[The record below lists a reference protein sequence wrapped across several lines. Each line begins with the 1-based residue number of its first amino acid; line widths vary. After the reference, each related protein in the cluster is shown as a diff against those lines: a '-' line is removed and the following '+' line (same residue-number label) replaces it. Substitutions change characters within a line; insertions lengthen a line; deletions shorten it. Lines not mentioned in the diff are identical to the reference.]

1 MPSRHVLLAFSF
13 ACLAACG
20 PSSQDQETAS
30 GASEGAADTAQ
41 EGWET
46 LFDGTDLARFNPIGD
61 ANWEIVD
68 GTVRANSGNGFL
80 VTAASYDDF
89 DLALEFWVTPD
100 ANSGVFLR
108 CMNPLEISAMS
119 CYEANIYDQRPDP
132 KYRTGAIVDVASPA
146 TQLNTGG
153 RWNSYAITLDGSHL
167 QVTLNDV
174 RVVDVEDTKLSSGP
188 IGLQYGAGTVIF
200 RNVKI
205 RPR

>member
-1 MPSRHVLLAFSF
+1 MLSRRVYFLFSLGF
-13 ACLAACG
+13 LAACG
-20 PSSQDQETAS
+20 PSGQDQGGEPGDAAS
-30 GASEGAADTAQ
+30 APSAAGD
-41 EGWET
+41 WDT
-46 LFDGTDLARFNPIGD
+46 LFDGTDLAHFNPIGD

-80 VTAASYDDF
+80 VTEESYSDF
-89 DLALEFWVTPD
+89 DLELEFWVTPD

-132 KYRTGAIVDVASPA
+132 KYRTGGIVDVASPMHE
-146 TQLNTGG
+146 LNTGG
-153 RWNSYAITLDGSHL
+153 RWNSYAISLDGSHL
-167 QVTLNDV
+167 RVTLNDV
-174 RVVDVEDTKLSSGP
+174 PMVDVEDSKLANGP

-200 RNVKI
+200 RNVRI

>member
-174 RVVDVEDTKLSSGP
+174 RVVDVEV
-188 IGLQYGAGTVIF
+188 Y
-200 RNVKI
+200 
-205 RPR
+205 

>member
-1 MPSRHVLLAFSF
+1 MLSRHVYLLFSLGF
-13 ACLAACG
+13 LVACG
-20 PSSQDQETAS
+20 QSGQDQQGEPGDAAS
-30 GASEGAADTAQ
+30 AASAAGDWQ
-41 EGWET
+41 T
-46 LFDGTDLARFNPIGD
+46 LFDGTDLAQFNPIGD

-80 VTAASYDDF
+80 VTQATYDDF
-89 DLALEFWVTPD
+89 DLELEFWVTPD

-119 CYEANIYDQRPDP
+119 CYEANIYDLRPDP
-132 KYRTGAIVDVASPA
+132 KYRTGGIVDVASP
-146 TQLNTGG
+146 TSQLNTGG
-153 RWNSYAITLDGSHL
+153 RWNSYAITLDGAHL

-174 RVVDVEDTKLSSGP
+174 RVVDVEDTKLANGP

-200 RNVKI
+200 RNVRI

>member
-1 MPSRHVLLAFSF
+1 MSNRQLFLVFALGFLGACAPS
-13 ACLAACG
+13 G
-20 PSSQDQETAS
+20 PDPENAS
-30 GASEGAADTAQ
+30 AGAAAAAGAAR
-41 EGWET
+41 GWET
-46 LFDGTDLARFNPIGD
+46 LFDGSDLAHFNPIGD

-80 VTAASYDDF
+80 VTEESYSDF
-89 DLALEFWVTPD
+89 DLELEFWVTPD

-132 KYRTGAIVDVASPA
+132 KYRTGGIVDVASPMHE
-146 TQLNTGG
+146 LNTGG
-153 RWNSYAITLDGSHL
+153 RWNSYAISLDGSHL
-167 QVTLNDV
+167 RVTLNDV
-174 RVVDVEDTKLSSGP
+174 PMVDVEDSKLANGP

-200 RNVKI
+200 RNVRI

>member
-1 MPSRHVLLAFSF
+1 MPSRQIFLAFSLS
-13 ACLAACG
+13 CLAACS
-20 PSSQDQETAS
+20 PSGQDQDAAAGGPD
-30 GASEGAADTAQ
+30 GALG
-41 EGWET
+41 GWET
-46 LFDGTDLARFNPIGD
+46 LFDGTDLSRFNPIGD
-61 ANWEIVD
+61 ANWEVVD

-80 VTAASYDDF
+80 VTVASYDDF
-89 DLALEFWVTPD
+89 DLELEFWVTPD

-132 KYRTGAIVDVASPA
+132 KYRTGAIVDVASPS

-153 RWNSYAITLDGSHL
+153 RWNRYAITLDGSHL
-167 QVTLNDV
+167 QLMLNDV
-174 RVVDVEDTKLSSGP
+174 RVVDVEDTKQSSGP

-200 RNVKI
+200 RNVRI